1 MQFAITHVRVE
12 AKLMA
17 ESGEKIILVMSE
29 VFEIHEI
36 DIGYVLL
43 WSVKMTMHSSCRL
56 LVEPQSFQSL
66 SFFSPLVDAMRC

>member
-1 MQFAITHVRVE
+1 MFGNYVMRFAITHVRVE

-36 DIGYVLL
+36 DIGYV
-43 WSVKMTMHSSCRL
+43 
-56 LVEPQSFQSL
+56 
-66 SFFSPLVDAMRC
+66 